1 MRVLVADDDPT
12 SRLIAETAVR
22 NLGHE
27 CFTVADGTQAWDA
40 VESGHPD
47 VVLSDWMM
55 PGMTGLELCQRIRS
69 RTSGEYT
76 YLILL
81 TSQGTL
87 DQALEGMS
95 AGADDY
101 LVKPLNLDDLQVRL
115 IAAARVTYLHSQLA
129 RQRTE
134 LEHLNVELSRI
145 ARHDQLTGLG
155 NRRALQEEFEKLEA
169 RVARYGH
176 RYSIALVDVDHFKSY
191 NDCYGHLAGDQALRD
206 VAHALNAVARKGDS
220 LYRYGGEE
228 FLCILPER
236 TIPGGATAV
245 ERMRARV
252 EGLAISH
259 AANDL
264 GVLTVSAG
272 LSMLDPGATRPV
284 SEVLKEADDALY
296 RAKELGRNRVE
307 CTASMPTL
315 DPAMAGDHRHVQ
327 VP

>member
-22 NLGHE
+22 DLGHE
-27 CFTVADGTQAWDA
+27 CFSVSDGTQAWDA
-40 VESGHPD
+40 VQSGRPD

-55 PGMTGLELCQRIRS
+55 PGLTGLELCQRIRN

-81 TSQGTL
+81 TSQRSL

-101 LVKPLNLDDLQVRL
+101 LIKPLDPGDLQVRL
-115 IAAARVTYLHSQLA
+115 IAAARVTYLHTQLA

-134 LEHLNVELSRI
+134 LEDLNVELMSI
-145 ARHDQLTGLG
+145 ARRDQLTGLG
-155 NRRALQEEFEKLEA
+155 NRMALQEEFEQLEA

-176 RYSIALVDVDHFKSY
+176 RYSIALVDVDNFKSF
-191 NDCYGHLAGDQALRD
+191 NDCYGHQAGDQALRA
-206 VAHALNAVARKGDS
+206 VANELRAAARKGDS

-228 FLCILPER
+228 FLCVFPER
-236 TIPGGATAV
+236 AVPGGAIAV
-245 ERMRARV
+245 ERMRAGV
-252 EGLAISH
+252 QKLAISH
-259 AANDL
+259 AANAI
-264 GVLTVSAG
+264 GVVTISAG

-284 SEVLKEADDALY
+284 NEVLKEADEALY

-307 CTASMPTL
+307 NGTAE
-315 DPAMAGDHRHVQ
+315 AIAV
-327 VP
+327 